1 MRQNIGIGTFARQYG
16 GRNKRKGTVPE
27 HFARASRGL
36 IRHMLKQVRGRT
48 CWQGM
53 LTVSCCVEGDICM
66 LCVRHL
72 ECHQPGSINMA
83 RACCNALTA
92 SA

>member
-36 IRHMLKQVRGRT
+36 IRHMLKQVRTYT
-48 CWQGM
+48 CWQGV
-53 LTVSCCVEGDICM
+53 LTISCCLRVICG
-66 LCVRHL
+66 CF
-72 ECHQPGSINMA
+72 
-83 RACCNALTA
+83 ALDNW
-92 SA
+92 SATNLAPPI